1 MTRREQLWAA
11 ASCGPFVLVALPLAF
26 GSTLVDLLRR
36 AVSWSLMWRMAGRVL
51 FPAMLSGPGGGAPKH
66 WPCMVRAAA
75 VAHVYCLRALPSFT
89 LGSWDL
95 GPMAALWGLRY
106 VQAQVDALVLYLIAT
121 GGGGAPRP
129 PPPPPRP
136 PREQAA
142 GGPNGQEGGSN
153 MQAMFAEMVRQQAA
167 TNEARAAEMAAQ
179 AEAQAR
185 ANQRKPSGFVPD
197 YDFVVASA
205 EEDSEDEDDEN
216 DVGDGKDED
225 REGKEETE
233 DGDVTKSGNIAD
245 LD

>member
-1 MTRREQLWAA
+1 
-11 ASCGPFVLVALPLAF
+11 
-26 GSTLVDLLRR
+26 
-36 AVSWSLMWRMAGRVL
+36 
-51 FPAMLSGPGGGAPKH
+51 
-66 WPCMVRAAA
+66 
-75 VAHVYCLRALPSFT
+75 
-89 LGSWDL
+89 
-95 GPMAALWGLRY
+95 
-106 VQAQVDALVLYLIAT
+106 
-121 GGGGAPRP
+121 
-129 PPPPPRP
+129 
-136 PREQAA
+136 
-142 GGPNGQEGGSN
+142 
-153 MQAMFAEMVRQQAA
+153 MFAEMVRQQAA